1 MKENFTVFH
10 MLFTELQ
17 TDKNFVRFGPKRA
30 PKSAFSYCFVDVVP
44 PKPLRERRFGA
55 WTRVFENEKRE
66 CTSSI
71 ASLRDMKEIAGEVDK
86 IMDNQLKV
94 KKVAKY

>member
-1 MKENFTVFH
+1 MRCVTFLRFTARKLIFRDLIRGWDDNICYEVKENFTVFL

-17 TDKNFVRFGPKRA
+17 TDKYFVRFGPKRA
-30 PKSAFSYCFVDVVP
+30 PRSAFSYCFVDVVP

-66 CTSSI
+66 CT
-71 ASLRDMKEIAGEVDK
+71 
-86 IMDNQLKV
+86 
-94 KKVAKY
+94 

>member
-1 MKENFTVFH
+1 M
-10 MLFTELQ
+10 
-17 TDKNFVRFGPKRA
+17 RFGPKRA

-66 CTSSI
+66 CTSSMRVLPPSVE
-71 ASLRDMKEIAGEVDK
+71 SLEFSFLLFAG
-86 IMDNQLKV
+86 IS
-94 KKVAKY
+94 AFGG